1 MRKRLRTKIDGSSK
15 RGSAPLW
22 GLVQSLDTRTRMT
35 QNIGLYEKRGYP
47 ETGRKT
53 EQGYARVHRHKL
65 LSKEF
70 T

>member
-1 MRKRLRTKIDGSSK
+1 
-15 RGSAPLW
+15 
-22 GLVQSLDTRTRMT
+22 MT

-65 LSKEF
+65 LSREF
-70 T
+70 S